1 MCFKTWLDN
10 FFEIVRVYKKF
21 YFTKLYRSGW
31 KAFFLHSRAITVF
44 PFFKNLPFL
53 CSSSFLQAL
62 YLLEEAQYHHHIAA
76 ARPIWSNVAVLNLQR
91 QAPAGS
97 SSSPTS
103 TTQTKPRK
111 GKSNA
116 WAFFTKRQTLY
127 SQVNSKWPM
136 LSKDSLL
143 ENRLF
148 DFLLEYQ
155 RYSRL
160 HELYHNLRAYA
171 TKFIST

>member
-1 MCFKTWLDN
+1 MCALKLALNN
-10 FFEIVRVYKKF
+10 FLRIVRVYKNF
-21 YFTKLYRSGW
+21 DFTKLYRSGW

-62 YLLEEAQYHHHIAA
+62 YLLEEAQYHYHIAA

-91 QAPAGS
+91 QAPAGSS

-127 SQVNSKWPM
+127 SQVNSKWPI
-136 LSKDSLL
+136 
-143 ENRLF
+143 EGLF
-148 DFLLEYQ
+148 LKIDCSIF
-155 RYSRL
+155 
-160 HELYHNLRAYA
+160 H
-171 TKFIST
+171 